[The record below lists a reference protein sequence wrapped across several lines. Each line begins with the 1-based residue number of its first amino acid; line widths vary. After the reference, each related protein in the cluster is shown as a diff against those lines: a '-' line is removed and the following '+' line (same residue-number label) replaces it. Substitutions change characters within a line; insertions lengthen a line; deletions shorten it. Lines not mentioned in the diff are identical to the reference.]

1 MFISMQKIDFMPP
14 FFLEMQQR
22 YCKLIVLSD
31 LGMPGYSYQKGWYQL
46 VENFDVCLQA
56 KIKYVPPFFLKTL
69 LRYCLLVI
77 LGTLDRPSRIQQKQ
91 QYELVGKC
99 HVYLHTKKST
109 SSLLSFLRYYTL
121 KNIILNKNIIFH
133 FRLFPRKITTSLF
146 KKCKT
151 IFGPFSPFLGKTEF
165 SPKLCSYKLLFLIL
179 IKYQCAKLKKKLL
192 IGFQTPVSAGR
203 TDAQTNKHELHE
215 K

>member
-46 VENFDVCLQA
+46 VENFDVYLQA
-56 KIKYVPPFFLKTL
+56 KIKCVPPFFLKTL
-69 LRYCLLVI
+69 LRYFLLVI
-77 LGTLDRPSRIQQKQ
+77 LGTLGRPSRIQQKQ

-121 KNIILNKNIIFH
+121 KNIILNKNNFSFQIISKKNNDKSFQKMQNH
-133 FRLFPRKITTSLF
+133 FRPILP
-146 KKCKT
+146 
-151 IFGPFSPFLGKTEF
+151 IFGQNRIFPKIMFL
-165 SPKLCSYKLLFLIL
+165 
-179 IKYQCAKLKKKLL
+179 
-192 IGFQTPVSAGR
+192 
-203 TDAQTNKHELHE
+203 
-215 K
+215 